1 MLGPEENLE
10 TTTYSSVLGL
20 LSTVVMNITFKA
32 NVGREGIIPFYSLQ
46 SPCE

>member
-1 MLGPEENLE
+1 MLGLGENLE

-20 LSTVVMNITFKA
+20 LSTAVMTITSKA
-32 NVGREGIIPFYSLQ
+32 NMGRKETIPFYSLQ